1 MIRWYSKVK
10 IVIRYCIT
18 AQVLVYVLRRLA
30 LNTLNII
37 PLPSC
42 VIYSRIISPK
52 EIQGPCSILY
62 ERSSRGSRIE
72 DRSNPMRK
80 CLLPSPSP
88 PPPSL
93 QRSEPEPA
101 PAHTPASS
109 FAACSHGDPSPDAK
123 SIGPSSET
131 PFRLRPQWSLEH
143 LNLGCLCSSW
153 CRV

>member
-80 CLLPSPSP
+80 CLLPSPSHHLHHCSVRSLSLLLLTRQHLRLLLALMGTP
-88 PPPSL
+88 HQMRNQLVLPVKPPSD
-93 QRSEPEPA
+93 SG
-101 PAHTPASS
+101 HN
-109 FAACSHGDPSPDAK
+109 
-123 SIGPSSET
+123 GP
-131 PFRLRPQWSLEH
+131 WST
-143 LNLGCLCSSW
+143 
-153 CRV
+153 